1 MENQIPIPKWKMP
14 KEADLL
20 LQMSVG
26 GNAPAEGV
34 IVQKCYEIAR
44 ALGMVITC
52 RAGDDGVYRIWRLL

>member
-1 MENQIPIPKWKMP
+1 MP